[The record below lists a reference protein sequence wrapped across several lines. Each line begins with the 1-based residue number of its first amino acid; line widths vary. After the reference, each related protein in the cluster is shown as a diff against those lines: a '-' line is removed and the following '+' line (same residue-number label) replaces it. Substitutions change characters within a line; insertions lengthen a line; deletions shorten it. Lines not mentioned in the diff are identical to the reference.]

1 MSVIRWGQDA
11 AARHELRLQ
20 DEEQQKLLGLSDFL
34 VSMAARDSAEFQLWL
49 DRKPYEVPT
58 TPEWIQQ
65 LVAELALLFPPESA
79 DRAELA
85 RFQRALRK
93 LRYRVQR
100 RIIWRHLARRSS
112 HEETVTALST
122 LADSLVEISLLWCE
136 AVTVTLEGEALDDS
150 GTAQHLVVFALGK
163 LGGRELNLSSDIDL
177 ICAYPNPGKTTKSGK
192 TNQQFFV
199 QVTQLLVKTLGET
212 TGDGFGF
219 RVDLRLRP
227 YGDSGPLVQS
237 FGAMERYF
245 ETSGRDWERYAL
257 IKARACAGDRAAG
270 DALLSRLRPFVY
282 RRYLDFAAI
291 DSMREMRALIRR
303 DHSEH
308 RSNVKLCAGGIRDVE
323 FLAQMLQL
331 IWGGRVENLR
341 TNSLSSALD
350 GLVAENLIS
359 SHDRSVLWNSYELSR
374 DVEHVL
380 QAFRDEQTHRLPED
394 KQDQGRLAA
403 ALEYSDYAELLRALR
418 QSQSQVLECLARW
431 LDDTEESVA
440 DSETEISQ
448 IFSEPVREA
457 IVGRSRQIVDDLRAA
472 AARAPEAMVV
482 ERLDRLIPLL
492 LEDIR
497 ANTENSSDPEFDV
510 VLLRLE
516 PLLRNVLRRSAY
528 IVLLS
533 ENAHVRRE
541 LAVIA
546 CGGDYFTSL
555 LAKFPALL
563 EELFMRINLA
573 AVPQLDDL
581 LRELLVLL
589 PRAIRSDLQQQHFDR
604 LAQYKSQHQFRCL
617 LALSR
622 GDLSVMQMADYLTRL
637 AQSVIQTLLEWAWYG
652 VTDGEEPA
660 VVPENYL
667 VVGYGK
673 LGGLELGAG
682 SDLDLVFIHQGE
694 LAEQSLW
701 YQLTR
706 RMLSYLSMQTYFGQL
721 YEVDIRLRP
730 AGRDGTLV
738 STLSGFER
746 YQKQT
751 AWLWEHQ
758 ALVRARPVAG
768 GLQLAAEFDR
778 IRRQTISASR
788 DRVETRK
795 QIILMRE
802 RMREQISTHSFA
814 SRLKQSEGGIVD
826 IEFMVQ
832 YLALGWSA
840 QFPALLDFTDNGQ
853 ILQQASREGLLSELV
868 SNGLIADYALLR
880 HVGQMLIVSEEL
892 GMEQTQSDAM
902 QELEAT
908 RKRVARLWR
917 KLMVE
922 EIDPANL

>member
-1 MSVIRWGQDA
+1 M
-11 AARHELRLQ
+11 
-20 DEEQQKLLGLSDFL
+20 
-34 VSMAARDSAEFQLWL
+34 
-49 DRKPYEVPT
+49 
-58 TPEWIQQ
+58 
-65 LVAELALLFPPESA
+65 
-79 DRAELA
+79 
-85 RFQRALRK
+85 
-93 LRYRVQR
+93 
-100 RIIWRHLARRSS
+100 
-112 HEETVTALST
+112 
-122 LADSLVEISLLWCE
+122 
-136 AVTVTLEGEALDDS
+136 
-150 GTAQHLVVFALGK
+150 
-163 LGGRELNLSSDIDL
+163 
-177 ICAYPNPGKTTKSGK
+177 
-192 TNQQFFV
+192 
-199 QVTQLLVKTLGET
+199 
-212 TGDGFGF
+212 
-219 RVDLRLRP
+219 
-227 YGDSGPLVQS
+227 
-237 FGAMERYF
+237 
-245 ETSGRDWERYAL
+245 
-257 IKARACAGDRAAG
+257 
-270 DALLSRLRPFVY
+270 
-282 RRYLDFAAI
+282 
-291 DSMREMRALIRR
+291 
-303 DHSEH
+303 
-308 RSNVKLCAGGIRDVE
+308 
-323 FLAQMLQL
+323 
-331 IWGGRVENLR
+331 
-341 TNSLSSALD
+341 
-350 GLVAENLIS
+350 
-359 SHDRSVLWNSYELSR
+359 
-374 DVEHVL
+374 
-380 QAFRDEQTHRLPED
+380 
-394 KQDQGRLAA
+394 
-403 ALEYSDYAELLRALR
+403 
-418 QSQSQVLECLARW
+418 
-431 LDDTEESVA
+431 
-440 DSETEISQ
+440 
-448 IFSEPVREA
+448 
-457 IVGRSRQIVDDLRAA
+457 
-472 AARAPEAMVV
+472 
-482 ERLDRLIPLL
+482 
-492 LEDIR
+492 
-497 ANTENSSDPEFDV
+497 
-510 VLLRLE
+510 
-516 PLLRNVLRRSAY
+516 
-528 IVLLS
+528 
-533 ENAHVRRE
+533 
-541 LAVIA
+541 
-546 CGGDYFTSL
+546 
-555 LAKFPALL
+555 
-563 EELFMRINLA
+563 
-573 AVPQLDDL
+573 
-581 LRELLVLL
+581 
-589 PRAIRSDLQQQHFDR
+589 
-604 LAQYKSQHQFRCL
+604 
-617 LALSR
+617 
-622 GDLSVMQMADYLTRL
+622 
-637 AQSVIQTLLEWAWYG
+637 
-652 VTDGEEPA
+652 
-660 VVPENYL
+660 PENYL